1 MLPIHLHAD
10 RSPRAIE
17 QPGDVAKVLSSIQG
31 LACDQDDSWTDNP
44 NIHEVSMYLYF
55 TLHYVSRRTGN
66 TRFELAIM
74 IPLSCV
80 TMLLSLSQLLSK
92 RAW

>member
-1 MLPIHLHAD
+1 
-10 RSPRAIE
+10 
-17 QPGDVAKVLSSIQG
+17 
-31 LACDQDDSWTDNP
+31 
-44 NIHEVSMYLYF
+44 MYFYF